1 MLDHIGKHMNK
12 ENGTLAS
19 NAVKDSQSYNH
30 LDTVINTAAVETEVR
45 DQQLRARI
53 KLLGNIL
60 GKVIKSQVG
69 KSAYDAVEKL
79 RTDYLQTQTEKNPV
93 LQAELTAFIES
104 LSVIELAPII
114 RAFNLYFSLVN
125 LAEEEHQYHERQSQL
140 QSDGPFWTGSVL
152 NTIGEFKA
160 QGLDAEQVQTLLNN
174 LHYIPVFTAHPTES
188 KRRAVMDNLRR
199 IFLDI
204 GDLNEAD
211 TYNNE
216 YVKDSIY
223 QQLEMQIQVLWQTDE
238 VRRQKPTVEDEI
250 RNGIYYFRKS
260 LFDAVPEVYRYM
272 ERALSKHYPDDTIE
286 TPNFLT
292 FGSWIGGDR
301 DGNPFVTHDTTVQA
315 LLLQSR
321 AVLYEYQQRVLD
333 LGSKLTH
340 SRFISSISPDVIKRA
355 DKADDDLIAAVFKKR
370 PERFK
375 DEPYR
380 RLLAL
385 MHGKLQQNIDYLEA
399 RIDDAPIDK
408 SPCAYRSESDF
419 LEDLELIHHSLCAH
433 GDENVANAE
442 LQDLIRLGKTFGFY
456 LMRLDIRQESTVHT
470 EAVADLFSH
479 LGVDYNSLSE
489 SEKLQVLAQHVASAT
504 IIDIQHLALAPMTK
518 EVLEVFN
525 VMREMRKEISEK
537 AFNNYVISM
546 THEASH
552 IMEVL
557 FLAHQAGL
565 AGYNAGKPY
574 CDIQIAP
581 LFETIIDL
589 EHIVPVTQALFEND
603 TYKALLEASGN
614 QQEIM
619 LGYSDS
625 AKDGGNLSSAWG
637 LYLAQQ
643 KIMVLAD
650 EHGVDCRLFHG
661 RGGTVGRGGGP
672 THFAILSQPTGTVRG
687 SIKFTEQGEVLS
699 YKYSNAETA
708 MYELSLG
715 VTGLMKASKG
725 IVQSQQEDKPEHLE
739 IMQKLAKDGEASF
752 RLLTDDTEGFFNF
765 FYEATPVTEIGLL
778 NIGSRPSHRKKGNLS
793 KSSIRA
799 IPWIF
804 GWAQARL
811 TFPAWQ
817 GTGYALDNWTQQ
829 HGDAQLKEMYQD
841 WPFFRALLSNIQMA
855 LFKTDLEIGAQYS
868 LLGQNQDVAQ
878 TVFSMIADEY
888 QRTEQRI
895 LEISGN
901 QSLMADT
908 PSIALSLSRRNPYLV
923 PLNNIQIALLRRY
936 KSEQSTAEEK
946 AIWLPELL
954 NSINAIAAG
963 MRNTG

>member
-1 MLDHIGKHMNK
+1 LYRKLRVKMAAEIRDKH
-12 ENGTLAS
+12 
-19 NAVKDSQSYNH
+19 
-30 LDTVINTAAVETEVR
+30 
-45 DQQLRARI
+45 LRARV

-60 GKVIKSQVG
+60 GKVITSQVG
-69 KSAYDAVEKL
+69 EETYNAVEKL
-79 RTDYLQTQTEKNPV
+79 RTGYIQLQTNDDPKLRQ
-93 LQAELTAFIES
+93 ELKGFIES
-104 LSVIELAPII
+104 RDAEELNLII

-140 QSDGPFWTGSVL
+140 KSDGPLWTGSVL
-152 NTIGEFKA
+152 NTVGEFKE
-160 QGLDAEQVQTLLNN
+160 QGMDASQVQELLNK

-188 KRRAVMDNLRR
+188 KRRSVMDNLRR

-204 GDLNEAD
+204 GTLNEAD

-216 YVKDSIY
+216 YVKESLY
-223 QQLEMQIQVLWQTDE
+223 QQLESQIQVLWQTDE

-260 LFDAVPEVYRYM
+260 LFDAVPTVYRYM
-272 ERALSKHYPDDTIE
+272 ERALAKHYPDDNIE

-301 DGNPFVTHDTTVQA
+301 DGNPFVTHDTTVKA

-321 AVLYEYQQRVLD
+321 SVIYEYQKRIFD
-333 LGSKLTH
+333 LSSKLTH
-340 SRFISSISPDVIKRA
+340 SRHLCDISQEIINRSTIVDA
-355 DKADDDLIAAVFKKR
+355 DLIEAVFKKR

-380 RLLAL
+380 RFLYL
-385 MHGKLQQNIDYLEA
+385 MEGRLKKNLKYIEA
-399 RIDDAPIDK
+399 WINDEKQEK
-408 SPCAYRSESDF
+408 SSFAYQSEDEL
-419 LEDLELIHHSLCAH
+419 LEDLELIYQSLCHH
-433 GDENVANAE
+433 GDENVANE
-442 LQDLIRLGKTFGFY
+442 DLQDLIRLVKTFGFY
-456 LMRLDIRQESTVHT
+456 LMRLDIRQESNIHT
-470 EAVADLFSH
+470 DAVADLLSH
-479 LGVDYNSLSE
+479 LDIDYNSLSE
-489 SEKLQVLAQHVASAT
+489 PEKLDLLAEHVAAAT
-504 IIDIQHLALAPMTK
+504 IIDTQHLALQDMTK

-525 VMREMRKEISEK
+525 VIREMRKEISPK

-552 IMEVL
+552 VMEVL

-565 AGYNAGKPY
+565 AGYNAGEPY
-574 CDIQIAP
+574 SDIQISP
-581 LFETIIDL
+581 LFETIEDL
-589 EHIVPVTQALFEND
+589 EHIVPVTEALFENA
-603 TYKALLEASGN
+603 TYKALLQAAGN

-637 LYLAQQ
+637 LYQAQQ
-643 KIMVLAD
+643 QIMKLAD
-650 EHGVDCRLFHG
+650 AHEVDCRLFHG

-699 YKYSNAETA
+699 YKYSNSETA

-715 VTGLMKASKG
+715 VTGLMKASKCL
-725 IVQSQQEDKPEHLE
+725 VQEITEDKQEYLE
-739 IMQKLAKDGEASF
+739 SMQTLAKDGEHNF
-752 RLLTDDTEGFFNF
+752 RELTDNTDGFFEF

-817 GTGYALDNWTQQ
+817 GTGYALDNWANK
-829 HGDAQLKEMYQD
+829 HGDKKLKEMHEN
-841 WPFFRALLSNIQMA
+841 WPFFRALISNIQMA
-855 LFKTDLEIGAQYS
+855 LFKTDLDIGSEYS
-868 LLGQNQDVAQ
+868 KLGQDQAKAQ
-878 TVFSMIADEY
+878 KIYSMISEEH
-888 QRTEQRI
+888 QRSVNRI
-895 LEISGN
+895 LEITGN
-901 QSLMADT
+901 EYLMSET
-908 PSIALSLSRRNPYLV
+908 PTSALSLKRRNPYLV
-923 PLNNIQIALLRRY
+923 PLNNIQIVLLERY
-936 KSEQSTAEEK
+936 KSVDATEEERDM
-946 AIWLPELL
+946 WLGPLL